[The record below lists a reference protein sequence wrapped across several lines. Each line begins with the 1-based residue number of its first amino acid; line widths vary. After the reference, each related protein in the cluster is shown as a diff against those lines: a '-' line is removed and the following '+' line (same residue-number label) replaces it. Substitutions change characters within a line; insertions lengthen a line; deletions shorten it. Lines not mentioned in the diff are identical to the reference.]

1 MIGQVV
7 MTLTS
12 GFDNPV
18 SYQLLENVPF
28 YHAMA
33 RIVTTQQGYGKEALA
48 TLFFTFGLSSVMVGA
63 VFYCLGRFSL
73 GRVTYY
79 FPAHVLVG
87 CIGGIG
93 GKPNLYTN
101 DS

>member
-1 MIGQVV
+1 MVGQVV

-12 GFDNPV
+12 GFDNPI
-18 SYQLLENVPF
+18 SFQLLENVPF
-28 YHAMA
+28 YNAMA
-33 RIVTTQQGYGKEALA
+33 RIVIAQQGYGQEALA

-63 VFYCLGRFSL
+63 VFYCLGRFNL

-93 GKPNLYTN
+93 GKSN
-101 DS
+101 